1 MSLIF
6 LITYLVSPLD
16 LDNNE
21 MNRERGGDTR
31 KRIKD
36 SKRSIKPWLDLQ
48 FLISLMYNNN
58 KENIYF

>member
-36 SKRSIKPWLDLQ
+36 GKRSIKPWLDLQ
-48 FLISLMYNNN
+48 F
-58 KENIYF
+58 